1 MWLICERDIT
11 IIIILYCYSN
21 KCENDIWNQ
30 IPKVIIEFAFVTS
43 QILIK
48 DNEKLL
54 MFHLG
59 KFGVLGRSFEIFWA
73 IYEYEILVSLEF
85 EEI

>member
-1 MWLICERDIT
+1 MHSKEHWT
-11 IIIILYCYSN
+11 TGSTT
-21 KCENDIWNQ
+21 
-30 IPKVIIEFAFVTS
+30 FGVTS

-54 MFHLG
+54 MIHLG
-59 KFGVLGRSFEIFWA
+59 KFRVLGRIFRIFWA